1 MVLNRSTTFE
11 KEDDNYFISYCIAK
25 KCREID
31 IYNVWGVL
39 MILEE
44 SVDLS
49 DGFDISDSQ

>member
-11 KEDDNYFISYCIAK
+11 KEDDNNFISYCIAK
-25 KCREID
+25 KCRETD

-39 MILEE
+39 MTLEE

-49 DGFDISDSQ
+49 DEFDISDSQ

>member
-25 KCREID
+25 KCRETD
-31 IYNVWGVL
+31 IYNVWGV
-39 MILEE
+39 LEE

>member
-25 KCREID
+25 KCRETD